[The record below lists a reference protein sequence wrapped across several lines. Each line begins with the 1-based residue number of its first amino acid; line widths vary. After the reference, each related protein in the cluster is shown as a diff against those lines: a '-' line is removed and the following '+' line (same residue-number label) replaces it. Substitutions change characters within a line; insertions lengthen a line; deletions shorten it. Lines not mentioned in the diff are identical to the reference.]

1 MPGLTMTDCSV
12 ADNVTQAKYE
22 FERAM
27 TTSGYAALS
36 SWAVKWARSLLDVAA
51 EYAHGE
57 CEDGGMDDLSRD
69 LSDAHDEIEEAGAEC
84 ARLRAAMLEAIDK
97 LSEAAA

>member
-12 ADNVTQAKYE
+12 ADNVTQARYE

-36 SWAVKWARSLLDVAA
+36 TWAVKWARSLLDVAA
-51 EYAHGE
+51 ENIGKIEPDRHHSAMRE
-57 CEDGGMDDLSRD
+57 ADCSIEALEN
-69 LSDAHDEIEEAGAEC
+69 EICGIHTSI
-84 ARLRAAMLEAIDK
+84 RAAITKLESC
-97 LSEAAA
+97 L

>member
-12 ADNVTQAKYE
+12 ADNVTQARYE

-36 SWAVKWARSLLDVAA
+36 SWAVKWGRSLLDVAA
-51 EYAHGE
+51 EHAGY
-57 CEDGGMDDLSRD
+57 DTPDD
-69 LSDAHDEIEEAGAEC
+69 GAEID
-84 ARLRAAMLEAIDK
+84 RLTNETKVLRAAMIKAIDV
-97 LSEAAA
+97 LESA